1 MDATA
6 RVRRGLGS
14 TAAWPLLARAQDQ
27 RQIPVVG
34 CLVTSSE
41 KASADL
47 LVPFRE
53 GLKEAGYEVGRNV
66 AIEYRWADNHTDRL
80 PSLAA
85 DLVHR
90 NVTVLVTAGGGA
102 PALAAKAATSNI
114 PVVFLSGEDPVKIGL
129 VESLNRPGGNLTGVT
144 FYTIDLGPKRFEVL
158 RELAPN
164 AVTIGMLVN
173 PSSANVANQAGMEAV
188 KALIGAAALSPIIAQ
203 ASTVGEFGPAFAY
216 LAEQKA
222 DALLLVSDTLF
233 TTRRRE
239 VVELAAEHRIP
250 AIYPLRD
257 FVTAGGLA
265 SYGASLSEPFRQ
277 VGLYVGKIL
286 SGAAPA
292 ELPIVRSSKIELVL
306 NLKTAKA
313 LGLAVPPSLLARA
326 DEVIE

>member
-1 MDATA
+1 MAT
-6 RVRRGLGS
+6 LGG
-14 TAAWPLLARAQDQ
+14 AALWPAMARAEDQ
-27 RQIPVVG
+27 RQPTVG

-53 GLKEAGYEVGRNV
+53 GLKEAGYDAGRNV
-66 AIEYRWADNHTDRL
+66 IIEYRWADNQMDRL
-80 PSLAA
+80 ASLAA

-90 NVTVLVTAGGGA
+90 NVSVLVTAGGGA
-102 PALAAKAATSNI
+102 PALAAKAATSTI

-129 VESLNRPGGNLTGVT
+129 VDSLNRPGGNLTGVT
-144 FYTIDLGPKRFEVL
+144 FYTIDLAPKRLEVL

-188 KALIGAAALSPIIAQ
+188 KALIGAAGLNPIIAQ
-203 ASTVGEFGPAFAY
+203 ASSVDEFGPAFAY
-216 LAEQKA
+216 LTQQRA

-239 VVELAAEHRIP
+239 VVEMAAEHRLP

-257 FVTAGGLA
+257 FVAAGGLA

-286 SGAAPA
+286 SGEAPA
-292 ELPIVRSSKIELVL
+292 ELPIVQSTKIELVM
-306 NLKTAKA
+306 NLKTAKG
-313 LGLAVPPSLLARA
+313 LGLIVPNTLLARA